1 MQITKT
7 NLPLVKLTITVIIVQ
22 FFFVNQVNCQ
32 VDVIYN
38 PGTSL
43 IEPDS
48 LDENDTIIIKNG
60 FISLFEGKP
69 GRAALYGL
77 LIPGG
82 GQMYNKKYWKIPLAI
97 AIDGGLVYN
106 IYFQNQQYRK
116 YQDAYI
122 LALQRGEP
130 STSINNLREQRNF
143 FRKWREYSWVFFFAG
158 HMFTAL
164 DAYVDRHLL
173 EFDIKEDVGFS
184 GNGIKN
190 IPIQGSITLYIPLN
204 HFTKK

>member
-1 MQITKT
+1 MQKLITLLGLKT
-7 NLPLVKLTITVIIVQ
+7 TAVILLLQYLTIHQIYS
-22 FFFVNQVNCQ
+22 Q

-48 LDENDTIIIKNG
+48 LDENDTIIVKNG

-69 GRAALYGL
+69 GKAALYSL
-77 LIPGG
+77 IIPGG
-82 GQMYNKKYWKIPLAI
+82 GQLYNRKYWKVPLAL

-106 IYFQNQQYRK
+106 IYFQNQQYRR

-122 LALQRGEP
+122 LALQQGEP
-130 STSINNLREQRNF
+130 STTVNSLREQRNF
-143 FRKWREYSWVFFFAG
+143 YRKWREYSWVFFIAG

-173 EFDIKEDVGFS
+173 EFDIREDVGFYEK
-184 GNGIKN
+184 GNPGF
-190 IPIQGSITLYIPLN
+190 PLQGSLTLHIPLN
-204 HFTKK
+204 YLSKK

>member
-1 MQITKT
+1 MMQKPT
-7 NLPLVKLTITVIIVQ
+7 NLLRVKLTVIVIMMQFVIVK
-22 FFFVNQVNCQ
+22 QVYGQ

-69 GRAALYGL
+69 GRAALYAL

-97 AIDGGLVYN
+97 AIDGGLIYN

-116 YQDAYI
+116 YQDAYV

-130 STSINNLREQRNF
+130 PTSVNNLREQRNF
-143 FRKWREYSWVFFFAG
+143 YRKWREYSWVFFFAG

-173 EFDIKEDVGFS
+173 EFDIKEDIGFL
-184 GNGIKN
+184 GKGITT
-190 IPIQGSITLYIPLN
+190 IPIQGSITLHIPLH
-204 HFTKK
+204 HFSKK